1 MTEIPLMRAHRLILS
16 ALPLLA
22 ALALLPRPA
31 LAQDRD
37 DDDGD
42 WVARCQ
48 RWSGN
53 SNRENFCEQRETR
66 IAAPSV
72 LEVDGRENG
81 GVAVKAWEGSD
92 VLVRQKIQAWAP
104 SRDEAR
110 EVANA
115 IRVHT
120 AGGEIYAEGPQNER
134 RTGYS
139 VSYEIFVPRRMDL
152 RVTTHNGPLAVNGV
166 TGRMQLDVS
175 NGPLALSDLG
185 GDVHARATNG
195 PLAVRLS
202 GSRWSGQGLDAETT
216 NGPLTLSIPDDYH
229 ATLTTGT
236 VNGPMNIDIP
246 VTFRGRFPRQFT
258 TELGGGGPPI
268 RAVTTN
274 GPVVVRN
281 R

>member
-1 MTEIPLMRAHRLILS
+1 MRAHRLLF
-16 ALPLLA
+16 AAVLPLAA
-22 ALALLPRPA
+22 ALALLPSHA
-31 LAQDRD
+31 AAQRD
-37 DDDGD
+37 DDED

-48 RWSGN
+48 RWNHN
-53 SNRENFCEQRETR
+53 SDRENFCEQRETR
-66 IAAPSV
+66 IAAPSA
-72 LEVDGRENG
+72 LEVDARENG
-81 GVAVKAWEGSD
+81 GVHVRAWDGSG

-104 SRDEAR
+104 SREEAR
-110 EVANA
+110 QVAQA

-120 AGGEIYAEGPQNER
+120 AGGDIHAEGPEMSR

-152 RVTTHNGPLAVNGV
+152 RVTTHNGPLAVDGV
-166 TGRMQLDVS
+166 TGRMQLSVS
-175 NGPLALSDLG
+175 NGPLALNDLG

-195 PLAVRLS
+195 PLAIRLS
-202 GSRWSGQGLDAETT
+202 GSRWSGEGLDAETT
-216 NGPLTLSIPDDYH
+216 NGPLTLSIPDGYH

-258 TELGGGGPPI
+258 TDLGGGGTAI

-274 GPVVVRN
+274 GPVVVRS